1 MSEAAAEV
9 VRVGSLC
16 FILSVVTGLFAF
28 GGPLSFLSRGI
39 DAVKQYRQQRKQP
52 EKQAGIHKYLWKGIG
67 LAVFDIAGTGIAALL
82 LISLLVLG
90 PYAIIFVI
98 AYLAY
103 AAPSL
108 LLWGVVLSGLY
119 LHERR
124 EPEYGEKSKKRAVM
138 AIIYFVLGALGI
150 WAAFY
155 MNSISGSGPLD
166 L

>member
-1 MSEAAAEV
+1 MSETASEV

-16 FILSVVTGLFAF
+16 FIFFVVTGQFAF
-28 GGPLSFLSRGI
+28 GGPLSFLRKGI
-39 DAVKQYRQQRKQP
+39 AAVKQYREQRKQQG
-52 EKQAGIHKYLWKGIG
+52 ETAGIYKCLWKGIG
-67 LAVFDIAGTGIAALL
+67 LAVFGMLGTGTAVLL
-82 LISLLVLG
+82 LLLLLATG

-108 LLWGVVLSGLY
+108 LLWGVVLSW
-119 LHERR
+119 LHLRGRRAPECRER
-124 EPEYGEKSKKRAVM
+124 SKKRTVM
-138 AIIYFVLGALGI
+138 AILYLVLGALGV

-155 MNSISGSGPLD
+155 MNSISGRPLD